1 MEKLIPDFYNTIS
14 TKQMGDNTYEVKVSM
29 NPDAEVYKGHFPGQ
43 PVAPGACLTQMVKEV
58 VNEISGQEMRLT
70 EAQQIKFLATV
81 NPITCPELTLDLT
94 INQSEAGLKMKCTAK
109 DETTSY
115 FKISGILA

>member
-1 MEKLIPDFYNTIS
+1 MEKLIPDFYNVL
-14 TKQMGDNTYEVKVSM
+14 NTADLGNNSYEVKVSM

-58 VNEISGQEMRLT
+58 VNSITGQDMRLT

-81 NPITCPELTLDLT
+81 NPVTCPELLLDLT
-94 INQSEAGLKMKCTAK
+94 IDKSENGVKIKCTAK

-115 FKISGILA
+115 FKISGTLA